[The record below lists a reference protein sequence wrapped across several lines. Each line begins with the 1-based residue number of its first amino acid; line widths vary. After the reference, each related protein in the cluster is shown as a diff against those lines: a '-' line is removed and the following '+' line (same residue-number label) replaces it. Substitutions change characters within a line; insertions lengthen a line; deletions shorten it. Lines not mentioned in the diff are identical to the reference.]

1 MPELFIVVA
10 GVLGGVT
17 SGPFAGSSASVV
29 LLTSNKQI
37 AETLS
42 KQKIDLT
49 ERDLVFLDMVFYFW
63 VIEREVWVIEVWE
76 WLDTSSFEMR
86 LATSS

>member
-17 SGPFAGSSASVV
+17 SGPLVGSSASVV

-63 VIEREVWVIEVWE
+63 VIERGLGYRSLGMVGH
-76 WLDTSSFEMR
+76 
-86 LATSS
+86 

>member
-10 GVLGGVT
+10 GVLGVVT
-17 SGPFAGSSASVV
+17 SGPFVGSSASVV